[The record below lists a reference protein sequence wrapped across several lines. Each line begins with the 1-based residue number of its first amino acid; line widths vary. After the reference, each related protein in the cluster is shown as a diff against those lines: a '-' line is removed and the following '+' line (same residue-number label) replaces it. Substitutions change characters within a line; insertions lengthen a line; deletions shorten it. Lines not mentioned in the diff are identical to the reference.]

1 MRTFREFLV
10 RRSLEL
16 EVEVS
21 RKKLEERRLT
31 VVPRELLR
39 VYLEL
44 CYKLLNLKMMR
55 MGVTT

>member
-39 VYLEL
+39 VYLKL